1 MSSDVDDVSVVNVT
15 NAIKETIR
23 RCESP
28 AMREEVLNG
37 VVVETGASR
46 ERVEEQYEALRR
58 RGEIYSF
65 PVDDGGEEVME
76 VRVT

>member
-1 MSSDVDDVSVVNVT
+1 MSTDGVGVADLT
-15 NAIKETIR
+15 AAIKETIR

-28 AMREEVLNG
+28 ATREDVVDG

-46 ERVEEQYEALRR
+46 ERVEERYEALRR

-65 PVDDGGEEVME
+65 PVDGGEME

>member
-1 MSSDVDDVSVVNVT
+1 MSSDNDDVGVVGLT

-28 AMREEVLNG
+28 ATREDVLDG
-37 VVVETGASR
+37 VVLETGASR
-46 ERVEEQYEALRR
+46 ERVEERYEALRR

-65 PVDDGGEEVME
+65 PVDGGDVME